1 METLHTSLE
10 QFERLHKIVDGARA
24 NARNLK
30 VDRTDL
36 ANLLMDHSTMLKIL
50 GRSKV
55 IMLGKDE

>member
-10 QFERLHKIVDGARA
+10 QFERLHEIVDGARA

-36 ANLLMDHSTMLKIL
+36 VNLLMDHSTMLKIL